1 MNTSPPNR
9 RWQVERSDLLLD
21 TPYLR
26 LRRDTARLPD
36 GRVVPDYY
44 VVEAHPIVVV
54 FALTT
59 TDEVLLVEQY
69 KHGWGDVLLELP
81 AGLCDGHADLLA
93 EAQRELLEETGY
105 AAPNWERLGAFISNP
120 TRANNEV
127 HLFMARGAHVVAA
140 QALDP
145 NEDILV
151 RRAPLGGIRAYVAD
165 GRVRV
170 LDSVLAI
177 ERGLARLGL

>member
-1 MNTSPPNR
+1 MSASSAHR
-9 RWQVERSDLLLD
+9 RWHIEHSEPLLD
-21 TPYLR
+21 TPYFR

-36 GRVVPDYY
+36 GRLVADYY
-44 VVEAHPIVVV
+44 VMEARPIVVV

-59 TDEVLLVEQY
+59 ADEVLLVEQY

-81 AGLCDGHADLLA
+81 AGLCDGDADPLA
-93 EAQRELLEETGY
+93 EAQRELLEETGC
-105 AAPNWERLGAFISNP
+105 AAPDWKPLGSFIPNP

-151 RRAPLGGIRAYVAD
+151 RRVPVSMIRAYVDD

>member
-1 MNTSPPNR
+1 MSTPPPNR
-9 RWQVERSDLLLD
+9 RWHVERSELLLD
-21 TPYLR
+21 TPYFR

-36 GRVVPDYY
+36 GRIVPDYY
-44 VVEAHPIVVV
+44 VVEARPIVVV

-59 TDEVLLVEQY
+59 ADEVLLVEQY

-81 AGLCDGHADLLA
+81 AGLCDGDADPLA
-93 EAQRELLEETGY
+93 EAQRELLEETGC
-105 AAPNWERLGAFISNP
+105 AAPDWEPLGSFIPNP

-151 RRAPLGGIRAYVAD
+151 RRAPLSDIRAYVAD